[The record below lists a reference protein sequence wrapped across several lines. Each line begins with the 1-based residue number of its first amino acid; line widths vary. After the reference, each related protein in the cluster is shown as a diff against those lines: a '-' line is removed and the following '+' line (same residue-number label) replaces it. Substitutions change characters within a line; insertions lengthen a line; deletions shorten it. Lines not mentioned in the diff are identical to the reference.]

1 MKILNRYT
9 DEIIF
14 EDGALTIKETV
25 QNAIEQ
31 GISLSGS
38 DLSYSKLSGSDL
50 RGSDLR
56 GSDLRGSDLRGS
68 DLRGSNLRGS
78 DLRDSNL
85 RGSDLRGSDIDF
97 SCLPLWC
104 GSKGIKIDE
113 RQAKQLFMHVFNIGL
128 KYFPGGLT
136 EEQKDW
142 VNTCHRIQDGSFP
155 KF

>member
-1 MKILNRYT
+1 MKIPNRYIA
-9 DEIIF
+9 EIIF

-38 DLSYSKLSGSDL
+38 DLSYSKLS
-50 RGSDLR
+50 